1 MKVKKKTDKKLQH
14 LKTIMAEGL
23 FQKGALD
30 LISTFLSSMCSSGIW
45 PSWLEEKYL
54 SLMLNESNTYQ

>member
-30 LISTFLSSMCSSGIW
+30 LISTFLSSMCSSGI
-45 PSWLEEKYL
+45 
-54 SLMLNESNTYQ
+54 